1 MKTHLTPLRS
11 ALSWLAA
18 LCLAGC
24 AGLAGPPTI
33 RLSGDEVQ
41 TLVSKAFPQEKRLLE
56 VLDVT
61 IAAPRTQ
68 LLPERNR
75 LSAALDMQARDRVF
89 GAQWKGRLEFDAA
102 LRWNPAD
109 QTVRLDQV
117 RVQDLVVDKAD
128 KPDAITHT
136 NTTLNRSH
144 TERLSAAVAER
155 LLENLSLYQLSGE
168 RAAQMQRLGVAP
180 SAVTVTSRGVEIT
193 FEAIKR

>member
-117 RVQDLVVDKAD
+117 RVQDLVVDKVD
-128 KPDAITHT
+128 KPDAIT
-136 NTTLNRSH
+136 NTALNRSH